1 MSKDDKRRRVTLA
14 AVDEFGDEWTF
25 EVDRLNQSEWAELA
39 IASDAVFAD
48 RVNLSMMAGEIA
60 DQPADAV
67 SKCLVA
73 ASRFFRGANPA
84 APKA

>member
-1 MSKDDKRRRVTLA
+1 MSKDSKRRRVTLA
-14 AVDEFGDEWTF
+14 AVDEFGEEWTF
-25 EVDRLNQSEWAELA
+25 EVDRLTQIEWAELA
-39 IASDAVFAD
+39 LVSDAAFAG

-73 ASRFFRGANPA
+73 ASRFFRGANKA